1 MSLSSLSS
9 LLQRL
14 LSDDGLRR
22 TFVDSPDAVLS
33 NQPLSSEERRA
44 LLRMRSRLIAA
55 GSPSEMPFRILVPWW
70 P

>member
-1 MSLSSLSS
+1 MTISSLSS

-22 TFVDSPDAVLS
+22 TFVDSPDVVLS
-33 NQPLSSEERRA
+33 DQSLSPEERRA
-44 LLRMRSRLIAA
+44 LLRMQSRLAAA
-55 GSPSEMPFRILVPWW
+55 GSSSEVPLEILWPW